1 VSGPGG
7 QLGGRQP
14 EPKSREPIV
23 FIEEEPAEMS
33 GHSKWSTIKRKKG
46 AVDAKR
52 GKIFGKL
59 AKEITVAARLGG
71 GDPNGNPRLRAAMLA
86 ARAENMPNDNITR
99 AIRRGTGEGGGAAL
113 EELVLEG
120 YGPEGV
126 ALMVESL
133 TDNKNRT
140 VSDVRHLITKYGGSL
155 GEPGCVAWM
164 FDKKGVIVFD
174 REGIEEDDLLEAA
187 LECGAEDLQSDESQF
202 EVLTDPAGF
211 VEVKEAL
218 EARGF
223 KPVLAELQLRPKT
236 TVRLEAEKAAQ
247 QVLKLVE
254 MLEDHDDVNDVFANF
269 DIPDSLLEA
278 LL

>member
-1 VSGPGG
+1 
-7 QLGGRQP
+7 
-14 EPKSREPIV
+14 
-23 FIEEEPAEMS
+23 MS

-71 GDPNGNPRLRAAMLA
+71 PDPDGNPRLRAAMLA
-86 ARAENMPNDNITR
+86 ARAENMPKDNITR
-99 AIRRGTGEGGGAAL
+99 ALRKGTGDGGGAAL
-113 EELVLEG
+113 EEITLEG
-120 YGPEGV
+120 YGPQGV

-140 VSDVRHLITKYGGSL
+140 VSDVRHLITKYGGNL

-164 FDKKGVIVFD
+164 FDKKGVIVFE
-174 REGIEEDDLLEAA
+174 REGIKEDELLEAA
-187 LECGAEDLQSDESQF
+187 LDCGAEDLQSDESQF
-202 EVLTDPAGF
+202 EVLTDPADF
-211 VEVKEAL
+211 LEVKEAL

-223 KPVLAELQLRPKT
+223 QPVIAELQLRPKT
-236 TVRLEAEKAAQ
+236 TVRLDEEKPAQ

-254 MLEDHDDVNDVFANF
+254 MLEDHEDVNNVFANF
-269 DIPDSLLEA
+269 DIPDELLEA
-278 LL
+278 LA

>member
-1 VSGPGG
+1 
-7 QLGGRQP
+7 
-14 EPKSREPIV
+14 
-23 FIEEEPAEMS
+23 MS

-59 AKEITVAARLGG
+59 AKEITVSARLGG
-71 GDPNGNPRLRAAMLA
+71 GDPGGNPRLRAAIAA
-86 ARAENMPNDNITR
+86 ARAENMPNDNINR
-99 AIRRGTGEGGGAAL
+99 AIRRGTGEGGGAVL

-140 VSDVRHLITKYGGSL
+140 VSDVRHLLTKYGGNL

-174 REGIEEDDLLEAA
+174 RDGVKEDDLLEAA
-187 LECGAEDLQSDESQF
+187 LECGADDLQSDESQF
-202 EVLTDPAGF
+202 EVLTDPASF
-211 VEVKEAL
+211 LKMKETL
-218 EARGF
+218 EAKGF
-223 KPVLAELQLRPKT
+223 TPVLAELQLRPKT
-236 TVRLEAEKAAQ
+236 TVRIEGEKSAQ
-247 QVLKLVE
+247 QVMKLVE
-254 MLEDHDDVNDVFANF
+254 LLEEHDDITDVFANF
-269 DIPDSLLEA
+269 DIPDQLLEA

>member
-1 VSGPGG
+1 
-7 QLGGRQP
+7 
-14 EPKSREPIV
+14 
-23 FIEEEPAEMS
+23 MS

-46 AVDAKR
+46 AADAKR
-52 GKIFGKL
+52 GQIFGRL

-71 GDPNGNPRLRAAMLA
+71 GDPGGNPRLRAAISA
-86 ARAENMPNDNITR
+86 AKAENMPNDNINR

-113 EELVLEG
+113 EELTLEG

-140 VSDVRHLITKYGGSL
+140 IADVRHLITKYGGSL

-174 REGIEEDDLLEAA
+174 RDGVKEDDLLEVA
-187 LECGAEDLQSDESQF
+187 LESGAEDLQSDESQY
-202 EVLTDPAGF
+202 EVLTDPASF

-223 KPVLAELQLRPKT
+223 KPILAELQLRPKT
-236 TVRLEAEKAAQ
+236 TVRIEGEKAAQ
-247 QVLKLVE
+247 QVLKMVE
-254 MLEDHDDVNDVFANF
+254 MLEEHDDVNNVFANF
-269 DIPDSLLEA
+269 DIPDELLEA
-278 LL
+278 LM

>member
-1 VSGPGG
+1 
-7 QLGGRQP
+7 
-14 EPKSREPIV
+14 
-23 FIEEEPAEMS
+23 MS

-71 GDPNGNPRLRAAMLA
+71 GDPAGNPRLRAAIA
-86 ARAENMPNDNITR
+86 AAKAENLPKDNILK
-99 AIRRGTGEGGGAAL
+99 AIRKGTGEGGGASL
-113 EELVLEG
+113 EELILEG
-120 YGPEGV
+120 YGPAGV

-140 VSDVRHLITKYGGSL
+140 VSDVRYLLTKYGGNL

-174 REGIEEDDLLEAA
+174 RDGVKEDELLEAA
-187 LECGAEDLQSDESQF
+187 LECGAEDLQSTESQF
-202 EVLTDPAGF
+202 EVLTDPSTF

-218 EARGF
+218 EAKGL
-223 KPVLAELQLRPKT
+223 KPVLAEIQLRPKS
-236 TVRLEAEKAAQ
+236 TVHLGEEKSAQ

-254 MLEDHDDVNDVFANF
+254 MLEDHDDVSNVFANF
-269 DIPDSLLEA
+269 DIPDELLEA
-278 LL
+278 LA

>member
-1 VSGPGG
+1 
-7 QLGGRQP
+7 
-14 EPKSREPIV
+14 
-23 FIEEEPAEMS
+23 MS

-59 AKEITVAARLGG
+59 AKEITVSARLGG
-71 GDPNGNPRLRAAMLA
+71 SDPGGNPRLRAAIAA
-86 ARAENMPNDNITR
+86 ARAENMPNDNINR
-99 AIRRGTGEGGGAAL
+99 AIRRGTGEGGGAVL

-140 VSDVRHLITKYGGSL
+140 VSDVRYLLTKYGGNL

-174 REGIEEDDLLEAA
+174 RDGVKEDDLLEAA

-202 EVLTDPAGF
+202 EVLTDPASF
-211 VEVKEAL
+211 LEVKETL
-218 EARGF
+218 EAKGF
-223 KPVLAELQLRPKT
+223 TPVLAELQLRPKT
-236 TVRLEAEKAAQ
+236 TVRIEGEKSAQ

-254 MLEDHDDVNDVFANF
+254 LLEEHDDINDVFANF
-269 DIPDSLLEA
+269 DIPDQLLEA

>member
-1 VSGPGG
+1 
-7 QLGGRQP
+7 
-14 EPKSREPIV
+14 
-23 FIEEEPAEMS
+23 MS

-46 AVDAKR
+46 ALDAKK

-59 AKEITVAARLGG
+59 AKEVAVAARIGG
-71 GDPNGNPRLRAAMLA
+71 GDPSGNPRLKAAIA
-86 ARAENMPNDNITR
+86 AAKAENMPNDNITR
-99 AIRRGTGEGGGAAL
+99 AIKKGSGEGGGAAL
-113 EELVLEG
+113 EELFLEG
-120 YGPEGV
+120 YGPAGV
-126 ALMVESL
+126 ALMVETL

-174 REGIEEDDLLEAA
+174 RQDVSEDDLMEAA

-211 VEVKEAL
+211 LEVKEAL
-218 EARGF
+218 EAKGF
-223 KPVLAELQLRPKT
+223 KPDLAEVQMRPKT
-236 TVRLEAEKAAQ
+236 TVKIEEEKSAQ

-254 MLEDHDDVNDVFANF
+254 LLEEHDDVSDVFANF
-269 DIPDSLLEA
+269 DIPDQLLEA
-278 LL
+278 LM

>member
-1 VSGPGG
+1 
-7 QLGGRQP
+7 
-14 EPKSREPIV
+14 
-23 FIEEEPAEMS
+23 MS

-71 GDPNGNPRLRAAMLA
+71 GDPGGNPRLRAAIAA

-99 AIRRGTGEGGGAAL
+99 AIRRGTGEGGGATL
-113 EELVLEG
+113 EEVILEG
-120 YGPEGV
+120 YGPAGV

-140 VSDVRHLITKYGGSL
+140 ISDVRHLITKYGGNL

-164 FDKKGVIVFD
+164 FDQKGVIVFERD
-174 REGIEEDDLLEAA
+174 GVQEDDLLEAA
-187 LECGAEDLQSDESQF
+187 LESGAEDLQSDESQY
-202 EVLTDPAGF
+202 EVLTDPASF
-211 VEVKEAL
+211 LEVKEAL
-218 EARGF
+218 EAKGF

-236 TVRLEAEKAAQ
+236 TVRLEEEKSAQ
-247 QVLKLVE
+247 QVLRLVE
-254 MLEDHDDVNDVFANF
+254 LLEEHDDVNDVFANF
-269 DIPDSLLEA
+269 DIPDRLLEA
-278 LL
+278 LM

>member
-1 VSGPGG
+1 
-7 QLGGRQP
+7 
-14 EPKSREPIV
+14 
-23 FIEEEPAEMS
+23 MS

-52 GKIFGKL
+52 GKIFSKL

-71 GDPNGNPRLRAAMLA
+71 PDPTGNPRLRAAIA
-86 ARAENMPNDNITR
+86 AAKLENMPKDNIQR
-99 AIRRGTGEGGGAAL
+99 AINKGAGESGGANL
-113 EELVLEG
+113 EEVIYEG

-126 ALMVESL
+126 AIMVESL

-140 VSDVRHLITKYGGSL
+140 VSDLRHLFTKYGGSM

-174 REGIEEDDLLEAA
+174 RAAVKEDELLEAA
-187 LECGAEDLQSDESQF
+187 LESGAEDLQNTESQI
-202 EVLTDPAGF
+202 EVLTDPADF
-211 VEVKEAL
+211 LEVKEAL

-223 KPVLAELQLRPKT
+223 EPTLAELQLRPKT
-236 TVRLEAEKAAQ
+236 TVPINEENRAQ
-247 QVLKLVE
+247 TILKLVE
-254 MLEDHDDVNDVFANF
+254 SLEDHDDVNNVFANF
-269 DIPDSLLEA
+269 DIPDRILEA